1 MAYQYSEL
9 SSHEF
14 EALATRVFCRM
25 RNSERFQL
33 FQVGPDRGIDGVVTL
48 KTVDGSKKRVM
59 LQAKNHRQ
67 YKSSA
72 VLPDLEKFKP
82 NEFDEYVLAHAT
94 SLSENAV
101 KSIEQRFQ
109 ELYGDVPITVLGQQT
124 IEQVLKE
131 RENKGI
137 VESFPKLFLNSLTD
151 LDHIIHRDMW
161 EYSQNKISTL
171 ESESEKLVETQASHE
186 IAQRLIEEKVCV
198 VAGPAGIGKT
208 VSTFLAAQRIIETEK
223 AQGLVEYSQICF
235 IRDIR
240 DMYKVSR
247 RQNGV
252 IFIFDD
258 FLGDTT
264 LNSQIPN
271 GNFRQFVDAVEK
283 ILLSKNDRL
292 VYISRDYILKDL
304 QNAREDEKDG
314 ALFDRIH
321 PISLEDRQSRLEVF
335 AALTSQR
342 IRELREISP
351 EYVTDSF
358 KTAMIDKREY
368 EELLTLEFFNPRA
381 LYTAL
386 GNEER
391 LDDTSVHRL
400 EKEVGNPLTAIKS
413 AAKSLT
419 EDTFL
424 ILRAVFVA
432 EKLNVE
438 DLRKLH
444 FSQNTDY
451 RELLSAL
458 DGIWIKISSD
468 YYLFSTRSNNV
479 VNRIVRLANPTVK
492 EFLAE
497 RFLSTKF
504 EINDSFEIC
513 RKLGIYTGLAQA
525 VQEIDKPQGE
535 VDHFAIE
542 VFLDNCL
549 DEMENNEFNL
559 WSTPGFRAL
568 ILWIAQSNSASE
580 PVMRIKQQLRKQA
593 LDPRTSFVYEFNIE
607 DFQIILEFLFNDDAG
622 TLNDAGILS
631 RLILK
636 LLEECGSPD
645 ELNAFLKWFETL
657 NDVLSEQV
665 DLTDFISSSE
675 EAFVDMIGDN
685 WETFA
690 DDQDIDDYISD
701 FQWSLT
707 RLGYCSDSIDTDQL
721 YYEFN
726 EWKEQNRLDM
736 AVSKGDGAL
745 ADLFESMRT
754 TNQDES
760 RRIKNE
766 ADLVRGM
773 FD

>member
-1 MAYQYSEL
+1 M
-9 SSHEF
+9 
-14 EALATRVFCRM
+14 
-25 RNSERFQL
+25 
-33 FQVGPDRGIDGVVTL
+33 
-48 KTVDGSKKRVM
+48 
-59 LQAKNHRQ
+59 
-67 YKSSA
+67 
-72 VLPDLEKFKP
+72 
-82 NEFDEYVLAHAT
+82 AHAA
-94 SLSENAV
+94 SLSEKAV
-101 KSIEQRFQ
+101 NSIEKRFQ
-109 ELYGDVPITVLGQQT
+109 ELFGDVPITVLGQQT

-161 EYSQNKISTL
+161 EYSHNKISTL
-171 ESESEKLVETQASHE
+171 ESESEKLVETQASRE

-208 VSTFLAAQRIIETEK
+208 VSTFLAAQRIIETER

-264 LNSQIPN
+264 LNPQIPN

-283 ILLSKNDRL
+283 ILFSKNDRL

-304 QNAREDEKDG
+304 RNAREDEKDG

-358 KTAMIDKREY
+358 KAAMIVKREY
-368 EELLTLEFFNPRA
+368 EQLLTLEFFNPRA
-381 LYTAL
+381 LHTAL

-391 LDDTSVHRL
+391 LDGTSVHRL
-400 EKEVGNPLTAIKS
+400 KKEVRNPLTAIKS

-419 EDTFL
+419 KDTFL

-432 EKLNVE
+432 EQLNVK

-444 FSQNTDY
+444 FSQNIDY
-451 RELLSAL
+451 RELLSVL

-468 YYLFSTRSNNV
+468 HYFFSTRSSNATD
-479 VNRIVRLANPTVK
+479 RIISLANPTVK

-513 RKLGIYTGLAQA
+513 RKLGVYAGLAHA
-525 VQEIDKPQGE
+525 VQDIDKPQGD

-542 VFLDNCL
+542 VFLNDCI
-549 DEMENNEFNL
+549 DAMENNELNL
-559 WSTPGFRAL
+559 WSTHGFRTL
-568 ILWIAQSNSASE
+568 VLWIAQSNPASE
-580 PVMRIKQQLRKQA
+580 SVMRIKHQLRKQA
-593 LDPRTSFVYEFNIE
+593 LDPHTSFVYEYDIE
-607 DFQIILEFLFNDDAG
+607 DFQIIFRSLFNDDAW
-622 TLNDAGILS
+622 TLDDADMLS
-631 RLILK
+631 RLIQE
-636 LLEECGSPD
+636 LLQECGNTD
-645 ELNAFLKWFETL
+645 ELDAFLNWFETL
-657 NDVLSEQV
+657 NGVIAEHV
-665 DLTDFISSSE
+665 DLTDFLSSSE
-675 EAFVDMIGDN
+675 EAFVDMIRDN
-685 WETFA
+685 WENFV
-690 DDQDIDDYISD
+690 DGQEVNDYVSD
-701 FQWSLT
+701 FERSLE
-707 RLGYCSDSIDTDQL
+707 RLGFSSESIDADQL
-721 YYEFN
+721 YYEFD
-726 EWKEQNRLDM
+726 EWQEQNRLDI
-736 AVSKGDGAL
+736 AVSKGDGGTL
-745 ADLFESMRT
+745 ELLQSMRS
-754 TNQDES
+754 TNRDES
-760 RRIKNE
+760 RQIKNE
-766 ADLVRGM
+766 TDLVSGM